1 MSSALHIDQRGVL
14 QVFAS
19 LSVDKMTAAHKTAL
33 RRSLRVLVNETRIQ
47 LRGVT
52 ARSRTGITSERRG
65 WRGTKKLEDGIK
77 MRVSRDGT
85 MGKVHIM
92 GDFRLKYFELGTGPR
107 KKKSGASTG
116 SMTARPFFAPAI
128 NASRAKMAEEFERS
142 LVRYIKKIQQ

>member
-1 MSSALHIDQRGVL
+1 MTSALHIDQHGVL

-19 LSVDKMTAAHKTAL
+19 LSVDKMTAAHKTAM
-33 RRSLRVLVNETRIQ
+33 RRSLRVLVNEARIQ

-65 WRGTKKLEDGIK
+65 WRGTKTLEDGIK

-92 GDFRLKYFELGTGPR
+92 GDFRLKYFEIGTGPR
-107 KKKSGASTG
+107 KKKSGSSTG
-116 SMTARPFFAPAI
+116 IMTARPFFAPAI
-128 NASRAKMAEEFERS
+128 NASKLKMAEEFERS
-142 LVRYIKKIQQ
+142 LVRYINKAQQ